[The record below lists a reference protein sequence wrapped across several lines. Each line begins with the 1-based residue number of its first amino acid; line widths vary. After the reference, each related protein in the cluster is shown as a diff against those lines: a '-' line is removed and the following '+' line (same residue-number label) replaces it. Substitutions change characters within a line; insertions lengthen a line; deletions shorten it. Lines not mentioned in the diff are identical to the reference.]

1 MAGPSKKTT
10 RCLDKQFAL
19 WVARY
24 FPVQETVAD
33 AKERQA
39 ILLRVAEAVSYASY
53 IKHSC
58 VDMAKYALL
67 NDALLNELLSGIT
80 AAQIHKVLAGNMA
93 GNADVQNPERL
104 LAQPLIVSPDGNH
117 IWLQKYQGFE
127 QQVAAQLLALKAEG
141 RLEIITGGP
150 GTGKTWTA
158 AQRIQ
163 QTLLANPSCV
173 IALSAPTGKAANNM
187 MLALSDAF
195 AKAGKDASN
204 AKQAALQHTLRATT
218 LHALLGITRRSPKP
232 RRDQHYPLSC
242 DLLVIDEASMIDL
255 PMMCR
260 LLQALP
266 PRASLLLLGDKDQ
279 LASVEAGSVL
289 HEICSAPVFAGCIK
303 TLTESR
309 RYRDSPEIGALAT
322 ALNSGVVMD
331 MSANSKVRWHKL
343 PAQDA
348 WNPPWLSGVVDYY
361 RSLHTTFAACDDSDA
376 SLRAALLQQ
385 KQFQILCALREGPQ
399 GVSGINTL
407 IETALQHKTD
417 SWYVGKPLIITAN
430 DHERKLYNGD
440 VGLVLSVKGVL
451 KACFQIDGQLKI
463 ISAAQMPPCETAYA
477 ITVHKSQGS
486 EYQQVLVVLPAD
498 LAAARNNPVLTRE
511 LVYTAVTRA
520 KERVDL
526 WSGEGVLE
534 NAASKTL
541 QRMSGLALK
550 W

>member
-1 MAGPSKKTT
+1 MDAQSKKTT

-19 WVARY
+19 WVARH
-24 FPVQETVAD
+24 FPVTAAPDESENL
-33 AKERQA
+33 AK
-39 ILLRVAEAVSYASY
+39 ILLRVAEAVSYSSY

-58 VDMAKYALL
+58 IDIDKYPLLKDAVL
-67 NDALLNELLSGIT
+67 NDLLRGIT
-80 AAQIHKVLAGNMA
+80 AEQISKTLGAKDAAGA
-93 GNADVQNPERL
+93 EPL
-104 LAQPLIVSPDGNH
+104 QPRPLMVSRDGKN
-117 IWLQKYQGFE
+117 IWLQKYQLFE
-127 QQVAAQLLALKAEG
+127 QHVAEDLLALKAEG

-163 QTLLANPSCV
+163 QTLLENPACV
-173 IALSAPTGKAANNM
+173 IALAAPTGKAANNM

-195 AKAGKDASN
+195 AKASAAFDKTGHA
-204 AKQAALQHTLRATT
+204 AVQAPRRALT
-218 LHALLGITRRSPKP
+218 LHALLGITGRSPKP
-232 RRDQHYPLSC
+232 RHDKQHPLSC

-255 PMMCR
+255 PMMYR

-266 PRASLLLLGDKDQ
+266 PQASLLLLGDKDQ

-289 HEICSAPVFAGCIK
+289 HEICSAPTFSSCIK

-309 RYRDSPEIGALAT
+309 RYSDSPEIGALAM

-331 MSANSKVRWHKL
+331 MSANTKVRWQCL
-343 PAQDA
+343 PTQDA
-348 WNPPWLSGVVDYY
+348 WNPPWLASVVDYY
-361 RSLHTTFAACDDSDA
+361 RNLHASFAAADSSDKT
-376 SLRAALLQQ
+376 LRTALLQQ

-399 GVSGINTL
+399 GVSGINDL
-407 IETALQHKTD
+407 VETALKHNPD
-417 SWYVGKPLIITAN
+417 SWYVGKPIIITVN

-440 VGLVLSVKGVL
+440 VGLVLSINGVL
-451 KACFQIDGQLKI
+451 KACFQVDGQLKI
-463 ISAAQMPPCETAYA
+463 VSAAQMPAYETAYA

-486 EYQQVLVVLPAD
+486 EYQRVLVVLPAE

-520 KERVDL
+520 KECVDL